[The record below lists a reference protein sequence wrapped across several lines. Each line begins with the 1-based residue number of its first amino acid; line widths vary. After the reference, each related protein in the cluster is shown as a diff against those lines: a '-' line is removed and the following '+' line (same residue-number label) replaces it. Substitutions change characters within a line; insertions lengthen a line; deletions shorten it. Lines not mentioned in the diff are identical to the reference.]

1 MSENTTH
8 VRDQSPEMFRQ
19 KEHRR
24 DTARLTRG
32 HRGARLY
39 GDARSR
45 QATARRAAPA
55 GADGLDGDLDV
66 AGPGSYRMAAAT
78 EDPGTRLLPASPWL
92 TVRQAAAYI
101 QTGPKVVYRAIAAG
115 HLRAARIGAR
125 RDIRVR
131 REWVNEYAERCA
143 DGAARR

>member
-1 MSENTTH
+1 MPENTTH
-8 VRDQSPEMFRQ
+8 FRDQAPERFRQ
-19 KEHRR
+19 NE
-24 DTARLTRG
+24 RLRGITTLNRG
-32 HRGARLY
+32 HRGVGLC

-45 QATARRAAPA
+45 QASALRADPA

-78 EDPGTRLLPASPWL
+78 DDPDTRLPPATPWL

-131 REWVNEYAERCA
+131 REWVNEYVECCA
-143 DGAARR
+143 DDTLRR